1 MITRTPYDRDNLKIG
16 KKDKVLEVGPGH
28 SPTFRSN
35 VLVDLF
41 VDSNYHRCGN
51 LKIYPHQ
58 QFINANGE
66 ALPFKDKEFDYV
78 ICNQVLEHAENP
90 AEFIREQCR
99 VAKRGYMETP
109 SLLGEFLFPKKSHK
123 WIILHLDN
131 KLILF
136 EKSRMPGNYEN
147 NYGELFLNYLP
158 YQSLTYKLLWYSFPV
173 QGLAGMMVWQDSVG
187 NICGRYE
194 GQQEGA
200 PAVLLGSH
208 LDTVRNAGR
217 YDGMLG
223 VLAAIEVVQRLHQ
236 QGRRLAKAI
245 EIVGFGDEEGT
256 RFGITL
262 LGSRGVTGTWPESWL
277 SQCDTDG
284 VSVAQALLNE
294 PEILILDEP
303 TSGLDPGER
312 VRFRNLLSEFAHDRI
327 VLISTHIVPDVEYI
341 AMKNAV
347 MKDGKI
353 IETGTTPELVKRME
367 GKVFSEKIPAR
378 ALADYEKKL
387 CIVNLKNEP
396 DGDITIRY
404 LGDRPETEDS
414 VSEEPRLEDLYLW
427 LFPQNTD
434 GRKTEERGTKGGKR
448 R

>member
-1 MITRTPYDRDNLKIG
+1 M
-16 KKDKVLEVGPGH
+16 
-28 SPTFRSN
+28 
-35 VLVDLF
+35 
-41 VDSNYHRCGN
+41 
-51 LKIYPHQ
+51 
-58 QFINANGE
+58 
-66 ALPFKDKEFDYV
+66 
-78 ICNQVLEHAENP
+78 
-90 AEFIREQCR
+90 
-99 VAKRGYMETP
+99 
-109 SLLGEFLFPKKSHK
+109 
-123 WIILHLDN
+123 
-131 KLILF
+131 
-136 EKSRMPGNYEN
+136 
-147 NYGELFLNYLP
+147 
-158 YQSLTYKLLWYSFPV
+158 
-173 QGLAGMMVWQDSVG
+173 
-187 NICGRYE
+187 
-194 GQQEGA
+194 
-200 PAVLLGSH
+200 
-208 LDTVRNAGR
+208 
-217 YDGMLG
+217 
-223 VLAAIEVVQRLHQ
+223 
-236 QGRRLAKAI
+236 
-245 EIVGFGDEEGT
+245 
-256 RFGITL
+256 GI
-262 LGSRGVTGTWPESWL
+262 
-277 SQCDTDG
+277 
-284 VSVAQALLNE
+284 AQALLNE

-387 CIVNLKNEP
+387 RIVNLKNEP

-434 GRKTEERGTKGGKR
+434 GRKKEERGTKGGKR

>member
-1 MITRTPYDRDNLKIG
+1 MRLTGIYSGICPRNSASIPEFTVRDYLEYMAALKGLKPGWSRRKIG
-16 KKDKVLEVGPGH
+16 ELLETLTLEEVKNKKIVRLSGGMKRRVG
-28 SPTFRSN
+28 
-35 VLVDLF
+35 
-41 VDSNYHRCGN
+41 
-51 LKIYPHQ
+51 I
-58 QFINANGE
+58 
-66 ALPFKDKEFDYV
+66 
-78 ICNQVLEHAENP
+78 
-90 AEFIREQCR
+90 
-99 VAKRGYMETP
+99 
-109 SLLGEFLFPKKSHK
+109 
-123 WIILHLDN
+123 
-131 KLILF
+131 
-136 EKSRMPGNYEN
+136 
-147 NYGELFLNYLP
+147 
-158 YQSLTYKLLWYSFPV
+158 
-173 QGLAGMMVWQDSVG
+173 
-187 NICGRYE
+187 
-194 GQQEGA
+194 
-200 PAVLLGSH
+200 
-208 LDTVRNAGR
+208 
-217 YDGMLG
+217 
-223 VLAAIEVVQRLHQ
+223 
-236 QGRRLAKAI
+236 
-245 EIVGFGDEEGT
+245 
-256 RFGITL
+256 
-262 LGSRGVTGTWPESWL
+262 
-277 SQCDTDG
+277 
-284 VSVAQALLNE
+284 AQALLNE

-387 CIVNLKNEP
+387 RIVNLKNEP

-448 R
+448 K